1 MRQLRSRGKGHHAA
15 VRALAFKWIGILF
28 RCWKDRIAYDENK
41 YLATLARRGSP
52 LAVVNVA
59 TAGERPMNI
68 LWNTKWKNCGGRSRS
83 LEAHLTDLLRC
94 LVTSPGYN
102 SYNGQHT
109 AGNLNYSVGVFI
121 RILER
126 RTILQ
131 VAADEGSYHRDLASI
146 FVDVSFT
153 VSRASGRDT

>member
-52 LAVVNVA
+52 LAVLNVA

-68 LWNTKWKNCGGRSRS
+68 LWNTKWKNCGGRSRKFRS
-83 LEAHLTDLLRC
+83 SFDRLTQMSCDIAWL
-94 LVTSPGYN
+94 
-102 SYNGQHT
+102 
-109 AGNLNYSVGVFI
+109 
-121 RILER
+121 
-126 RTILQ
+126 
-131 VAADEGSYHRDLASI
+131 
-146 FVDVSFT
+146 
-153 VSRASGRDT
+153 